1 MSTQPLAIARNT
13 SIDHSESTFVVS
25 LDPTQ
30 GDFTSLQPAIDALP
44 ATGGKIFVKAG
55 VYPLLNTISMKQ
67 SNIQIQGDVLRRSA
81 SSIQI
86 QIGSRASVNRCGRAK
101 KCIDDPPTASNVVN
115 VASQGLAPRH
125 IE

>member
-67 SNIQIQGDVLRRSA
+67 SNIQIQGEGMGITSFVAQA
-81 SSIQI
+81 SMS
-86 QIGSRASVNRCGRAK
+86 GDRKSV
-101 KCIDDPPTASNVVN
+101 V
-115 VASQGLAPRH
+115 
-125 IE
+125 